1 MITNVLLDYLDDE
14 KVSKSKKYEYLQRLN
29 ISYSDIFTLMD
40 IYKYDTDIYTM
51 LHALVSYN
59 SNRFYASLNK
69 HDNKMRTH
77 IKIKKMK
84 RIRRESSYD

>member
-1 MITNVLLDYLDDE
+1 
-14 KVSKSKKYEYLQRLN
+14 
-29 ISYSDIFTLMD
+29 MD